1 MMEEEVIS
9 LEEIFAAIKRSWKL
23 ITAITL
29 LTTII
34 SGVVSVYFLKPVY
47 ETNAKL
53 FVGKEAGS
61 EDYNYNDITMYQKL
75 VSTYTETIKTKD
87 LINKSL
93 KSIDCDLTATSVLA
107 NLSVNEVA
115 DTQIIKVSYKNG
127 NAELAA
133 DVLNAI
139 TKEFIETSKKMISN
153 GNVQII
159 ESVEVPE
166 HPVSPNKKMI
176 LAIGFM
182 MGLMG
187 SLGIV
192 FIKEYLDNTYK
203 NKEQL
208 ERELGIPVVGV
219 IPFSNEI

>member
-87 LINKSL
+87 LINRAL

-107 NLSVNEVA
+107 GLSVNEV
-115 DTQIIKVSYKNG
+115 
-127 NAELAA
+127 
-133 DVLNAI
+133 
-139 TKEFIETSKKMISN
+139 KEFVETSQQMIPN

-208 ERELGIPVVGV
+208 EKELGIPVVGV
-219 IPFSNEI
+219 IPFSNEM

>member
-1 MMEEEVIS
+1 MEEEVIS

-53 FVGKEAGS
+53 FIGKEAGS
-61 EDYNYNDITMYQKL
+61 EEYNYNDITMYQKL

-87 LINKSL
+87 LINRAL

-139 TKEFIETSKKMISN
+139 TKEFI
-153 GNVQII
+153 
-159 ESVEVPE
+159 
-166 HPVSPNKKMI
+166 
-176 LAIGFM
+176 
-182 MGLMG
+182 
-187 SLGIV
+187 
-192 FIKEYLDNTYK
+192 
-203 NKEQL
+203 
-208 ERELGIPVVGV
+208 
-219 IPFSNEI
+219 